1 MTNTGGTPNMRT
13 AKRSLLP
20 GMLTTILCA
29 ALLSGC
35 VSRLLTSPPPTTY
48 DLPGV
53 ESAPAVKGRTSSQ
66 VLVPEP
72 FALQTLASQR
82 IVVTRG
88 PLVAYYPNAQYPDT
102 LPRLVQSRII
112 QAFEKSKGV
121 RAIGRPGEGLSIDYQ
136 LLTNIRTFAF
146 DVTPAGRFAEIE
158 IFAQVMNDRT
168 GKVVEAKLFKASV
181 PVAEDTA
188 PAAVTG
194 LNAALDQVLVE
205 MVAWAV
211 PRL

>member
-1 MTNTGGTPNMRT
+1 MTGARQIMRSVCRSMPVGTV
-13 AKRSLLP
+13 SV
-20 GMLTTILCA
+20 ILA
-29 ALLSGC
+29 ATLLSGC
-35 VSRLLTSPPPTTY
+35 VGKLLTAPPPATY
-48 DLPGV
+48 DLAGV
-53 ESAPAVKGRTSSQ
+53 ESAPSVKRRTSAQ

-102 LPRLVQSRII
+102 LPRLVQSRVI

-146 DVTPAGRFAEIE
+146 DVTPSGRFAEIE
-158 IFAQVMNDRT
+158 IFAQIMNDRT
-168 GKVVEAKLFKASV
+168 GKVVESKLFKASV

-194 LNAALDQVLVE
+194 LNAALDQVLVD

>member
-1 MTNTGGTPNMRT
+1 MTQTGARPIMHLQ
-13 AKRSLLP
+13 KRSSSVGLLSVA
-20 GMLTTILCA
+20 LCA
-29 ALLSGC
+29 VLLSGC
-35 VSRLLTSPPPTTY
+35 VSKLLTSPPPATY
-48 DLPGV
+48 DLTGV
-53 ESAPAVKGRTSSQ
+53 QSAPAVKGRASAQ

-88 PLVAYYPNAQYPDT
+88 ALVAYYPNAQYPDT
-102 LPRLVQSRII
+102 LPKVVQSRII
-112 QAFEKSKGV
+112 QAFEKSRGV

-146 DVTPAGRFAEIE
+146 NVTPSGRYAEIE
-158 IFAQVMNDRT
+158 IFAQIMNDRN
-168 GKVVEAKLFKASV
+168 GKVVEAKVFQASV

-188 PAAVTG
+188 PAAVNG
-194 LNAALDQVLVE
+194 LNVALDEVLQQL
-205 MVAWAV
+205 VAWAV

>member
-1 MTNTGGTPNMRT
+1 MRSVG
-13 AKRSLLP
+13 RSLPLRAVIV
-20 GMLTTILCA
+20 ILA
-29 ALLSGC
+29 ATLLSGC
-35 VSRLLTSPPPTTY
+35 VSKLLTSPPPVTY
-48 DLPGV
+48 DLAGV
-53 ESAPAVKGRTSSQ
+53 RSAPPVKGRTSAQ
-66 VLVPEP
+66 VLVPDP

-88 PLVAYYPNAQYPDT
+88 PLVAYYPDAQYPDT
-102 LPRLVQSRII
+102 LPRVVQSRVI

-146 DVTPAGRFAEIE
+146 DVTPAGPFARIE
-158 IFAQVMNDRT
+158 IFAQIMNDRN
-168 GKVVEAKLFKASV
+168 GRVVDSRLFTASV
-181 PVAEDTA
+181 PVAEDNA
-188 PAAVTG
+188 PAAIMG

-211 PRL
+211 PRF

>member
-1 MTNTGGTPNMRT
+1 MTGIRQTMRSVR
-13 AKRSLLP
+13 RSLP
-20 GMLTTILCA
+20 AGTIPVILA
-29 ALLSGC
+29 ATLLSGC
-35 VSRLLTSPPPTTY
+35 VSKLLTSPPPVTY
-48 DLPGV
+48 DLAGV
-53 ESAPAVKGRTSSQ
+53 ESAPSVKRRASAQ

-102 LPRLVQSRII
+102 LPRLVQSRVI

-146 DVTPAGRFAEIE
+146 DVTPSGRFAEIE
-158 IFAQVMNDRT
+158 IFTQIMNDRT
-168 GKVVEAKLFKASV
+168 GKVVESKLFKASV

>member
-1 MTNTGGTPNMRT
+1 MTNTGALPIMRT

-29 ALLSGC
+29 TLLSGC
-35 VSRLLTSPPPTTY
+35 VSRLLTSPPPVTY
-48 DLPGV
+48 DLAGLQTT
-53 ESAPAVKGRTSSQ
+53 PAVKGRTQAQ

-102 LPRLVQSRII
+102 LPRLVQSRVI

-146 DVTPAGRFAEIE
+146 NVTPSGRFAEIQ
-158 IFAQVMNDRT
+158 IFVQIMNDRT
-168 GKVVEAKLFKASV
+168 GKVVESKLFNASV

-188 PAAVTG
+188 PAAVLG
-194 LNAALDQVLVE
+194 LDAALDQILAE

>member
-1 MTNTGGTPNMRT
+1 M
-13 AKRSLLP
+13 LL
-20 GMLTTILCA
+20 A
-29 ALLSGC
+29 ATLLSGC
-35 VSRLLTSPPPTTY
+35 VSKLLTAPPPATY
-48 DLPGV
+48 DLAGV
-53 ESAPAVKGRTSSQ
+53 ESAPSVKRRTSAQ

-102 LPRLVQSRII
+102 LPRLVQSRVI

-146 DVTPAGRFAEIE
+146 DVTPSGRFAEIE
-158 IFAQVMNDRT
+158 IFTQIMNDRT